1 MSAPTPPS
9 RSPHQP
15 ASPDARTEWLLPRPR
30 TGEGVPDAAHP
41 LVIPARSTLGTVF
54 EVAARLGTA
63 ITLAALLI
71 VTGTVLT
78 LLDAEPTPTGAATA
92 GR

>member
-1 MSAPTPPS
+1 M
-9 RSPHQP
+9 
-15 ASPDARTEWLLPRPR
+15 
-30 TGEGVPDAAHP
+30 
-41 LVIPARSTLGTVF
+41 VIAARSTLGTVF

-63 ITLAALLI
+63 VTLAALLI